1 MTRRIFLHHH
11 IFKNAGS
18 TIDWILERNFQHDF
32 GSIEIDSSSWRITE
46 SMLFNFLH
54 EKQNLIAVS
63 SHHLCGQIFEYEPYV
78 FFDIV
83 FVRHPIDR
91 LRSIYDYYRKL
102 PHPSNEVESASHNMS
117 LGDFLKFL
125 LEFHPH
131 QINDA
136 QVNILANQGKYYRP
150 PGESD
155 LELARSKIL
164 KMALLGSLEMFDESL
179 VVGRYFLHPAWNKLD
194 LTYKPQNVA
203 ANKKSNLEDRL
214 SEIKALCGEQVY
226 DQLLRMNQ
234 LDLRLLAAV
243 NLEVQRRAKLVPDF
257 NKKLDDFKTNCL
269 ALI

>member
-117 LGDFLKFL
+117 LGDF
-125 LEFHPH
+125 
-131 QINDA
+131 
-136 QVNILANQGKYYRP
+136 
-150 PGESD
+150 
-155 LELARSKIL
+155 
-164 KMALLGSLEMFDESL
+164 
-179 VVGRYFLHPAWNKLD
+179 
-194 LTYKPQNVA
+194 
-203 ANKKSNLEDRL
+203 
-214 SEIKALCGEQVY
+214 
-226 DQLLRMNQ
+226 
-234 LDLRLLAAV
+234 
-243 NLEVQRRAKLVPDF
+243 
-257 NKKLDDFKTNCL
+257 
-269 ALI
+269 